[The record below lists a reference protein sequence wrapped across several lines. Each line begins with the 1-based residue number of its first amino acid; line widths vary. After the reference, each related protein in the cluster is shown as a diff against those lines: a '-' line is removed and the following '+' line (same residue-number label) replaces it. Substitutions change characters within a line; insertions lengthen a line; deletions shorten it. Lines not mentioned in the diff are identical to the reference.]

1 MAIIVN
7 FTPSGMNAAK
17 YEEVLKL
24 LVDAGAGAP
33 PGRLYHV
40 SFGSKAELRVVDL
53 YDSPEDFNA
62 FGQTLVPILGSLGID
77 VGEPVVEEVHNVI
90 AG

>member
-1 MAIIVN
+1 MAIVVN
-7 FTPSGMNAAK
+7 FTPKGMDAAK
-17 YEEVLKL
+17 YEEALKL
-24 LVDAGAGAP
+24 LVDAGAGTP

-40 SFGSKAELRVVDL
+40 SFGSKEELRVVDL
-53 YDSPEDFNA
+53 YESPEAFNT
-62 FGQTLVPILGSLGID
+62 FGQTLVPILARLGIE